1 MNRMLLARA
10 LWVAAAVLAA
20 SLSIAGIPARFHVL
34 QTVCTGG
41 SCGQF
46 GAPLTPPMALTL
58 HHLGLTL
65 ALYAGYTMALEVMT
79 SLVSVLLGALLFWRA
94 RTVGTLFAASV
105 LVTFGALS
113 TNLPDALARAHP
125 AMFTPVALLDG
136 LALSALAVFLYVF
149 PNGRFVPGWTRIP
162 AAVAVVFFAIVFL
175 YPQGLLQP
183 MNNPPS
189 LVGEVVL
196 LLIGVAAQV
205 YRYRDVSGTVERQQT
220 KWVVFGVAVAFSV
233 NAGLLV
239 LSLVLPASNPL
250 IAMAQDTL
258 FSLCGLLMPITIAIA
273 VLHHRLYDIDALAN
287 RTLVYGSLTVS
298 LAAFYL
304 GSVVVL
310 QALFR
315 AVTGQRSDL
324 AIAIATLLLAAL
336 FNPWRRRLQAFI
348 DRRFY
353 RRKYDATRILA
364 GFSTRLR
371 DEVDLRR
378 LERDILTVVVE
389 TMQPERAAFWLPE
402 ETRP

>member
-1 MNRMLLARA
+1 MRLARA
-10 LWVAAAVLAA
+10 LWIVAAVLAA

-46 GAPLTPPMALTL
+46 GAPLTPTMAQSL
-58 HHLGLTL
+58 HHLGLSL
-65 ALYAGYTMALEVMT
+65 SLYAGYTMALEVMT
-79 SLVSVLLGALLFWRA
+79 SLISVLLGALLFWRA
-94 RTVGTLFAASV
+94 RTVGALFVAGM

-113 TNLPDALARAHP
+113 TNLPDALATAYP
-125 AMFTPVALLDG
+125 AMQTPAAILDG
-136 LALSALAVFLYVF
+136 LALSALAVFFYVF
-149 PNGRFVPGWTRIP
+149 PSGRFVPGWTRI
-162 AAVAVVFFAIVFL
+162 AAVTAVAFFAIVFL
-175 YPQGLLQP
+175 YPHGLLQP

-189 LVGEVVL
+189 LLGEVIL
-196 LLIGVAAQV
+196 LLVGVAAQV
-205 YRYRDVSGTVERQQT
+205 YRYRNVSGTVERQQT
-220 KWVVFGVAVAFSV
+220 KWVVFGIAVAFTV

-239 LSLVLPASNPL
+239 LSLALPASNPL
-250 IAMAQDTL
+250 VAMGEDTL

-273 VLHHRLYDIDALAN
+273 VLHHRLYDIDTLAN

-324 AIAIATLLLAAL
+324 AIAIATLIIAAL
-336 FNPWRRRLQAFI
+336 FNPWRQRLQAFI

-371 DEVDLRR
+371 DDVDLRR
-378 LERDILTVVVE
+378 LESDILTVVVE
-389 TMQPERAAFWLPE
+389 TVQPSRVFLWLPGRE
-402 ETRP
+402 PS